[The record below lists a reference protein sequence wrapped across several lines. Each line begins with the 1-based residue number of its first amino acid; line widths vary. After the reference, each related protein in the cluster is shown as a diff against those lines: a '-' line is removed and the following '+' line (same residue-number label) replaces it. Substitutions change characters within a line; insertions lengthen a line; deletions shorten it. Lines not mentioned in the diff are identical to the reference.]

1 MSQGALST
9 AAVEDFVSRLTLL
22 EADVSDAERLR
33 QLSALEAIK
42 AAAAAAQARV
52 AVAFDAS
59 QRAHQRATGV
69 PAAKVGA
76 GIAEQI
82 ALARRESPA
91 RGSRHLGLARALV
104 TELPHTLAALTH
116 GDLSEWRAT
125 LVAQATAVLSSADRQ
140 EVNRRLAGRL
150 EGLSDR
156 HVRAAAQA
164 VAYELDPHSVVDRQ
178 SYAASQRRVAIRP
191 APDAMAYLTAL
202 LPVVQAV
209 AVVKCLHEAAGA
221 ARAAG
226 DARSMDQ
233 VKADTRGAGH
243 RADERCGSADRGR
256 RHHERPLALRSRP
269 GGRDGGGLRP
279 GALRQHP
286 PATGPPSC
294 IASADVS
301 RPDDIDEAGSRPAGV
316 VAQVLRR
323 PDQRGHH
330 ILRTHETALRRSRPT
345 TRDGARP
352 VVSHALLWCADQA
365 CRPRT
370 RLRPRRRDVGGQ
382 CPGAVRAVQPRQR
395 GTRMGHDKRP
405 RPDGTGIGHDHDGG
419 GLALHDIAPA
429 VAAGVE
435 RA

>member
-1 MSQGALST
+1 M
-9 AAVEDFVSRLTLL
+9 
-22 EADVSDAERLR
+22 
-33 QLSALEAIK
+33 
-42 AAAAAAQARV
+42 
-52 AVAFDAS
+52 
-59 QRAHQRATGV
+59 

-82 ALARRESPA
+82 ALARRESSA

-140 EVNRRLAGRL
+140 EVDRRLAGRL

-164 VAYELDPHSVVDRQ
+164 VAYELDPRSVVDRQ

-233 VKADTRGAGH
+233 VKADTLV
-243 RADERCGSADRGR
+243 ERVTGQTSA
-256 RHHERPLALRSRP
+256 
-269 GGRDGGGLRP
+269 
-279 GALRQHP
+279 
-286 PATGPPSC
+286 
-294 IASADVS
+294 
-301 RPDDIDEAGSRPAGV
+301 AGV
-316 VAQVLRR
+316 AIEVGVIMSDRSLFGV
-323 PDQRGHH
+323 DQAAAMVEAYGPVPSSSIRQ
-330 ILRTHETALRRSRPT
+330 LL
-345 TRDGARP
+345 ARP
-352 VVSHALLWCADQA
+352 VASPAQTSAGPTTSMRPDPDPRVWLRRFYAD
-365 CRPRT
+365 PISGVITSSERT
-370 RLRPRRRDVGGQ
+370 RRLFDAHVLRLVMARDQWCRTPFCGAPIRHVDHAIGFARGGATAMDNAQ
-382 CPGAVRAVQPRQR
+382 GLCERCNHAKEAPGWATTSDLDPTGRALV
-395 GTRMGHDKRP
+395 T
-405 RPDGTGIGHDHDGG
+405 TTT
-419 GLALHDIAPA
+419 
-429 VAAGVE
+429 AAGLHYTTSPPPWRPGWSAPRD
-435 RA
+435 RATSLSAVDNAAEASHSRADMSTEAPPLSASA